1 MAGSFRHPV
10 MIFPRTGGRKVVCG
24 VYVGV
29 NATVWFLCRKAAPS
43 SAIGLF
49 DFVEMNYH
57 REGLI
62 LSHNYLFSK

>member
-1 MAGSFRHPV
+1 MTAGSFRHPV

-43 SAIGLF
+43 SARAL
-49 DFVEMNYH
+49 
-57 REGLI
+57 
-62 LSHNYLFSK
+62 